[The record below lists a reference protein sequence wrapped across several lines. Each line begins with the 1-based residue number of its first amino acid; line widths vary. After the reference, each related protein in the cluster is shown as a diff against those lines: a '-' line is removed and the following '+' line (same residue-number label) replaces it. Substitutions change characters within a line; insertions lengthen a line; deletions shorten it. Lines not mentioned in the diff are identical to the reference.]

1 MLTSALPQTLL
12 NKPLLFATPVQRLT
26 SSGDAGFT
34 LRLEGEFD
42 TGESLWSHI
51 ASTAEWVI
59 EIDASRPVGKE
70 ERSRP
75 LRHRT
80 HASPTRTPDSSPA
93 KVHTIP
99 HPEPDRGPFFQGR
112 MLVQVNPKDKMIQRQ
127 HVRKESGIRVYVEGF
142 RVLPYGDQ
150 GNDWLALDSD
160 YTRRSTI
167 QYANEL
173 EAIFA
178 SMQQD
183 TKWSSLLLPNRSYFG
198 AVFVTQEDAGDLTP
212 LINREGFLPNDAFY
226 RLRHIVRIGI
236 DLFTR
241 VRASVEYRERTDAR
255 SNRRISEP
263 VRGSIVLSTIVR
275 GEDCGEQDPS
285 CFINE

>member
-1 MLTSALPQTLL
+1 
-12 NKPLLFATPVQRLT
+12 
-26 SSGDAGFT
+26 
-34 LRLEGEFD
+34 
-42 TGESLWSHI
+42 
-51 ASTAEWVI
+51 
-59 EIDASRPVGKE
+59 
-70 ERSRP
+70 
-75 LRHRT
+75 
-80 HASPTRTPDSSPA
+80 
-93 KVHTIP
+93 
-99 HPEPDRGPFFQGR
+99 

-183 TKWSSLLLPNRSYFG
+183 TKWSSLPLPNRSYFG

-263 VRGSIVLSTIVR
+263 VRGSIVLSTLSEARTAANKIR
-275 GEDCGEQDPS
+275 LALSTSNAKEAQNAITELSTKLEALQESCGDFVSEADLLRVTASVGTQMAEFVHEVQS
-285 CFINE
+285 LLGTAEAVTKHSIA